1 MTVKHKTRGGSCR
14 KLRGGNPFQFNSGAP
29 YSGAGSSGMGP
40 NIASLGA
47 SGGRRRGSRTRR
59 GGSRKLRGGNP
70 FQFNSGAPYSGAG
83 SSGMGPNIASLGASG
98 GRRRG
103 SRTRRGGRRGRGRR
117 SGKTTGG
124 SILSTASMP
133 FGLLGLQSWF
143 KGAFKSKK
151 D

>member
-59 GGSRKLRGGNP
+59 GG
-70 FQFNSGAPYSGAG
+70 
-83 SSGMGPNIASLGASG
+83 
-98 GRRRG
+98 
-103 SRTRRGGRRGRGRR
+103 RR